1 MYKNEI
7 HFASRQT
14 KTMEPLLVGGQP
26 LKYNVHD
33 YAQKIDHEQAKKLSR
48 KLSIPVDI
56 AIINTRFSMNAAMIA
71 RTIAVLGLQK
81 LHIIGPKACDMR
93 SSVGSQHYID
103 ILKPGDVPSSYFVQ
117 QGLYPILIEQGG
129 EALEDFNFKPL
140 IRSKKHICFI
150 MGSESDGLPPEYI
163 KKFPT
168 LTISQYGLVRS
179 LNVQTAAS
187 IVMYEFTRQWRQVEF
202 GKI

>member
-1 MYKNEI
+1 MYEKK
-7 HFASRQT
+7 R
-14 KTMEPLLVGGQP
+14 MEPLLVGGQP

-33 YAQKIDHEQAKKLSR
+33 YAQKIDHEKTKELSK

-56 AIINTRFSMNAAMIA
+56 AIINTKFSMNAAMIA

-93 SSVGSQHYID
+93 SSVGSQHYIK
-103 ILKPGDVPSSYFVQ
+103 IVKPGEINPSTYFNEQ
-117 QGLYPILIEQGG
+117 RLYPILVEQGG
-129 EALEDFNFKPL
+129 EPLEDFNFKTL
-140 IRSKKHICFI
+140 IRQGKHICFI
-150 MGSESDGLPPEYI
+150 MGSESNGLPSEYLI
-163 KKFPT
+163 EKFPKI
-168 LTISQYGLVRS
+168 TISQYGLVRS

-187 IVMYEFTRQWRQVEF
+187 IVMYEFTRQWRHLQL

>member
-1 MYKNEI
+1 
-7 HFASRQT
+7 
-14 KTMEPLLVGGQP
+14 MEPLLVGGQP

-33 YAQKIDHEQAKKLSR
+33 FAQKIDHEKAKQLSR

-93 SSVGSQHYID
+93 SSVGAQHYIE
-103 ILKPGDVPSSYFVQ
+103 LVKPGNISPSYFIE
-117 QGLYPILIEQGG
+117 QGLYPILVEQGG
-129 EALEDFNFKPL
+129 EPLEDFNFKAL
-140 IRSKKHICFI
+140 IREGQHICFI
-150 MGSESDGLPPEYI
+150 MGSESTGLPEEYLMQ
-163 KKFPT
+163 KFPRI
-168 LTISQYGLVRS
+168 TISQYGLIRS

-187 IVMYEFTRQWRQVEF
+187 IVMYEFTRQWRHVNL

>member
-1 MYKNEI
+1 
-7 HFASRQT
+7 
-14 KTMEPLLVGGQP
+14 MEPLLVGGES

-33 YAQKIDHEQAKKLSR
+33 YAQKIDHEKAKQLSKKLS
-48 KLSIPVDI
+48 IQVDI

-93 SSVGSQHYID
+93 SSVGSQHYIE
-103 ILKPGDVPSSYFVQ
+103 LVKPGDIQPENYFTEL
-117 QGLYPILIEQGG
+117 GLYPILVEQGG
-129 EALEDFNFKPL
+129 FPLEDFNFKTL
-140 IRSKKHICFI
+140 IREGKHICFI
-150 MGSESDGLPPEYI
+150 MGSESTGLPPEYL
-163 KKFPT
+163 KQKFPKI
-168 LTISQYGLVRS
+168 TISQYGLVRS

-187 IVMYEFTRQWRQVEF
+187 IVMYEFTRQWRQVEL

>member
-1 MYKNEI
+1 
-7 HFASRQT
+7 
-14 KTMEPLLVGGQP
+14 MEPLLVGGQP

-33 YAQKIDHEQAKKLSR
+33 YAQKIEHEKAKKLSK

-56 AIINTRFSMNAAMIA
+56 AIINTRFSMNAALIA

-93 SSVGSQHYID
+93 SSVGSHHYIELIKAGD
-103 ILKPGDVPSSYFVQ
+103 IQPEIYFTEK
-117 QGLYPILIEQGG
+117 GLYPILVEQGG
-129 EALEDFNFKPL
+129 YPLEEFNFKPL
-140 IRSKKHICFI
+140 IRENKHICFI
-150 MGSESDGLPPEYI
+150 LGSESTGLPTEYL
-163 KKFPT
+163 KQKFPVI
-168 LTISQYGLVRS
+168 TISQYGLVRS

-187 IVMYEFTRQWRQVEF
+187 IVMYEFTRQWRQIEL

>member
-1 MYKNEI
+1 
-7 HFASRQT
+7 
-14 KTMEPLLVGGQP
+14 MEPLLVGGQP

-33 YAQKIDHEQAKKLSR
+33 YAQKIDHEKAKKLSR
-48 KLSIPVDI
+48 KISVPVDI

-103 ILKPGDVPSSYFVQ
+103 ILKPGDVPSSYFIQ
-117 QGLYPILIEQGG
+117 QGLTPILIEQGG
-129 EALEDFNFKPL
+129 EPLEEFNFKPL
-140 IRSKKHICFI
+140 IRSGKHVCFI
-150 MGSESDGLPPEYI
+150 LGSESDGLPPEYLATS
-163 KKFPT
+163 FPKI
-168 LTISQYGLVRS
+168 TISQYGLVRS

-187 IVMYEFTRQWRQVEF
+187 IVMYEFMKQWRQVEM
-202 GKI
+202 GKL

>member
-1 MYKNEI
+1 
-7 HFASRQT
+7 
-14 KTMEPLLVGGQP
+14 MEPLLVGGQP

-33 YAQKIDHEQAKKLSR
+33 FAQKIEHEKAKKLSR

-71 RTIAVLGLQK
+71 RTIAVMGLKK

-103 ILKPGDVPSSYFVQ
+103 LVKPGEIDPSTYFIEN
-117 QGLYPILIEQGG
+117 GLYPILIEQGG
-129 EALEDFNFKPL
+129 QPLEEFNFKNL
-140 IRSKKHICFI
+140 IREGKHICFI
-150 MGSESDGLPPEYI
+150 LGSESTGLPPKYLTQ
-163 KKFPT
+163 KFPT

-187 IVMYEFTRQWRQVEF
+187 IVMYEFTRQWRQLEL